1 VTALDGLS
9 DEYAFDA
16 IGALETVPAALRH
29 SAALGTAHGAIAV
42 IAAEHGAAEGVAAIL
57 ALARQLQYW
66 IDTELISD

>member
-1 VTALDGLS
+1 
-9 DEYAFDA
+9 
-16 IGALETVPAALRH
+16 
-29 SAALGTAHGAIAV
+29 V